1 MTDGDSYRFATP
13 EQWSRWLT
21 VAIPERG
28 DLRPGDGVE
37 VMRWPGPVTGFA
49 VAPDGELLWVGA
61 DGALRANGDC
71 AGPLLGEVRRLVPGR
86 RVTWVLDDAGLQRFD
101 AATLQRLGTV
111 HLAGVRDIAG
121 AAHDGLWVMTG
132 DGLVHLDAGGRIL
145 RRPTP
150 IPPADRIA
158 AHGTIIALLDIAS
171 GTLTLLPAGSAALTV
186 DLRVILG
193 SDAPTF
199 VATTLSSASSGF
211 CLAGE
216 WDGEPGFLL
225 LDDAGEPSRWGIWAG
240 PAPVALA
247 CAGDDLI
254 ALFDTGSIWTVRRFP
269 GGGAAGGRMWLS
281 PALESD
287 TLEGKWLRADMRA
300 LLPEGATLGLRWAA
314 SRSASMRNAAHI
326 IAADETRLK
335 GDRIRD
341 LDRRLD
347 WSPLRRSFVGAARD
361 GDPVVEDFSF
371 PLDEVD
377 GSFLWLELT
386 LDGNSIPGQPSIAPR
401 IDLVS
406 VVHDSPGLI
415 DYLPAVFRG
424 PDGDQDHT
432 LSRLLAVFEAV
443 SQGIDGEIG
452 ALADR
457 LDPARTEVRWLPD
470 LAALLGLPFDAA
482 LAQDAQRRLVVAAPA
497 LLAGRGTRRGVLA
510 LLQAVLGERGYR
522 VIDRSEEFAP
532 VTLGG
537 DGLAGSR
544 LPGFLNGPSIRTP
557 MLSARLVLGR
567 TALCP
572 PDPDRPEQVARG
584 AELLVEI
591 PATGR
596 EQRRWGSA
604 IERMIAEMVPAGVR
618 LRIRWIDLNIAA
630 SGDLPMIADPNRPLA
645 LGDPRP
651 LGTVSLGGDRA
662 PRLCEGGVPIAGALS

>member
-1 MTDGDSYRFATP
+1 MTDGGSYRFTTP
-13 EQWSRWLT
+13 EQWRRCLT
-21 VAIPERG
+21 AAISERA
-28 DLRPGDGVE
+28 DLRAEDGIE
-37 VMRWPGPVTGFA
+37 VARWPGPVAGFA
-49 VAPDGELLWVGA
+49 VTPDGGLLWVGGG
-61 DGALRANGDC
+61 GALRMGGDC
-71 AGPLLGEVRRLVPGR
+71 AGPLLGQVRRLVPGR
-86 RVTWVLDDAGLQRFD
+86 RVTWVLDDTGLQRFD
-101 AATLQRLGTV
+101 AATLQRLGNVELTDV
-111 HLAGVRDIAG
+111 IDIAG
-121 AAHDGLWVMTG
+121 AGHDGLWALTG
-132 DGLVHLDAGGRIL
+132 DGPLHLGADGRIL
-145 RRPTP
+145 AGPTA
-150 IPPADRIA
+150 IPHADRIA
-158 AHGTIIALLDIAS
+158 AYGKTVALLDRAADM
-171 GTLTLLPAGSAALTV
+171 LTLLPAGSVALTV
-186 DLRVILG
+186 DLRTILG

-199 VATTLSSASSGF
+199 QASDLSSAPSGF
-211 CLAGE
+211 CLAGT
-216 WDGEPGFLL
+216 WSGDPGFLL

-240 PAPVALA
+240 AAPIAVA

-254 ALFDTGSIWTVRRFP
+254 ALFDTGSLWTVRRFP
-269 GGGAAGGRMWLS
+269 GGGAAGGRKWLS

-287 TLEGKWLRADMRA
+287 TLEGKWRRADLRA

-314 SRSASMRNAAHI
+314 SRDTAFRHFADM

-347 WSPLRRSFVGAARD
+347 WSPLRRSFVGEARD

-377 GSFLWLELT
+377 GSFLWLEIT
-386 LDGNSIPGQPSIAPR
+386 LDANTIPGQSGVAPR
-401 IDLVS
+401 LDMLA

-432 LSRLLAVFEAV
+432 FSRLLGVFEAV

-452 ALADR
+452 TLADR
-457 LDPARTEVRWLPD
+457 LDPARTEARWLPD
-470 LAALLGLPFDAA
+470 LAALLGLPFDATLPEA
-482 LAQDAQRRLVVAAPA
+482 AQRRLVAAAPA
-497 LLAGRGTRRGVLA
+497 LLAGRGTRRGILA
-510 LLQAVLGERGYR
+510 LLEATLGERGYR

-537 DGLAGSR
+537 GGLTGSR
-544 LPGFLNGPSIRTP
+544 LPGFLTGPSIRTP

-572 PDPDRPEQVARG
+572 PDPGRPEQVARG

-596 EQRRWGSA
+596 EQHRWGIA
-604 IERMIAEMVPAGVR
+604 IERMVAAMVPAGVR
-618 LRIRWIDLNIAA
+618 LRVRWIDLNTAPA
-630 SGDLPMIADPNRPLA
+630 GDLPPIADTTRPLA

-651 LGTVSLGGDRA
+651 LGTISLGGDRT
-662 PRLCEGGVPIAGALS
+662 LKLGDGDLPIAGALP